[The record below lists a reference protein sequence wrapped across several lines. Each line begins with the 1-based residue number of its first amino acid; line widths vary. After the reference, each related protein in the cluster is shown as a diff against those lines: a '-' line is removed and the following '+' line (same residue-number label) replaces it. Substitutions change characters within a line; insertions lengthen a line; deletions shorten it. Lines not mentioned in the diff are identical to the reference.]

1 MVKIVPRM
9 VKIVI
14 RMFRKDT
21 KIIWIVI
28 LLTLMVIKET
38 CFSWM
43 VVVIIIL
50 MLVLVMRMVIR
61 IVLKMAI
68 MMVGRGIIMANILD

>member
-50 MLVLVMRMVIR
+50 MLVMRMVIR